1 MKWRNSLALPARL
14 AKPFYA
20 VIAIGL
26 LAGMALTF
34 TPIDPIKALYW
45 SAVVNGLAAVP
56 IMALVMLM
64 AGSSRVMREFA
75 VVGLLRWAG
84 WIATTVMGLAALAM
98 FLAA

>member
-1 MKWRNSLALPARL
+1 
-14 AKPFYA
+14 
-20 VIAIGL
+20 
-26 LAGMALTF
+26 MALTF